1 MTIAPSLTSA
11 DLAVAMAAAT
21 RGDVV
26 TPDHPSYPAACF
38 GYASAGEDAPEIVV
52 IAADACDVAAA
63 VRLAARSG
71 RRVAVQ
77 ATGHTAPAGG
87 VGTILVVT
95 RLLARVS
102 IDPEARTARVGAG
115 SSWRQVLAAARAFGL
130 APVPSPDG
138 DTARSPRVRRFAF
151 APDHVREFEVVTTAG
166 AILQVDA
173 DSDPERF
180 GALRAGRAAFG
191 LVTAM
196 TIDLQPAEGHYAAG
210 LWFSGADAGPVLRRW
225 RTWLA
230 ELPPT
235 CSTSITQL
243 RAPDSI
249 RLPDQLR
256 EQAVLHVR
264 FAFLGDPSEGI
275 RLLAPLRTI
284 APPLLD
290 SMQEISWGATDRG
303 LLTAFGPAGTP
314 IRRRHGASGSSS
326 LQRELAV
333 ASTAHRRAP
342 VAGG

>member
-1 MTIAPSLTSA
+1 MTIAPLLTSA

-52 IAADACDVAAA
+52 FAADACDVAAA

-115 SSWRQVLAAARAFGL
+115 SSWRQVLAAAGAFGL
-130 APVPSPDG
+130 APVPPPDG
-138 DTARSPRVRRFAF
+138 DTARSPRVRTFAF

-173 DSDPERF
+173 DRDLERF
-180 GALRAGRAAFG
+180 GAL
-191 LVTAM
+191 
-196 TIDLQPAEGHYAAG
+196 
-210 LWFSGADAGPVLRRW
+210 GA
-225 RTWLA
+225 
-230 ELPPT
+230 
-235 CSTSITQL
+235 
-243 RAPDSI
+243 
-249 RLPDQLR
+249 
-256 EQAVLHVR
+256 
-264 FAFLGDPSEGI
+264 
-275 RLLAPLRTI
+275 
-284 APPLLD
+284 
-290 SMQEISWGATDRG
+290 
-303 LLTAFGPAGTP
+303 
-314 IRRRHGASGSSS
+314 
-326 LQRELAV
+326 
-333 ASTAHRRAP
+333 
-342 VAGG
+342 

>member
-173 DSDPERF
+173 DRDPERF

-210 LWFSGADAGPVLRRW
+210 LWFSGADAGPVLRR
-225 RTWLA
+225 
-230 ELPPT
+230 
-235 CSTSITQL
+235 
-243 RAPDSI
+243 
-249 RLPDQLR
+249 
-256 EQAVLHVR
+256 
-264 FAFLGDPSEGI
+264 
-275 RLLAPLRTI
+275 
-284 APPLLD
+284 
-290 SMQEISWGATDRG
+290 
-303 LLTAFGPAGTP
+303 
-314 IRRRHGASGSSS
+314 
-326 LQRELAV
+326 
-333 ASTAHRRAP
+333 
-342 VAGG
+342 

>member
-173 DSDPERF
+173 DRDPERF
-180 GALRAGRAAFG
+180 GALRGTRRLRPGDGDDDRPATGGRA
-191 LVTAM
+191 LRRRTV
-196 TIDLQPAEGHYAAG
+196 
-210 LWFSGADAGPVLRRW
+210 VLRGGR
-225 RTWLA
+225 R
-230 ELPPT
+230 PGP
-235 CSTSITQL
+235 
-243 RAPDSI
+243 
-249 RLPDQLR
+249 
-256 EQAVLHVR
+256 
-264 FAFLGDPSEGI
+264 
-275 RLLAPLRTI
+275 APL
-284 APPLLD
+284 AD
-290 SMQEISWGATDRG
+290 
-303 LLTAFGPAGTP
+303 
-314 IRRRHGASGSSS
+314 
-326 LQRELAV
+326 LA
-333 ASTAHRRAP
+333 RRAAAHLQHLDHP
-342 VAGG
+342 TAGS